1 MKPRIQTIRMS
12 DTKTNLL
19 PSMALL
25 MTLAITSSLLHTTSA
40 EGPLFECPKGKK
52 KETINFLTMSF
63 YCIGGKVIIRN

>member
-1 MKPRIQTIRMS
+1 MITMV

-25 MTLAITSSLLHTTSA
+25 ITLAITSSLLHTTSA

-52 KETINFLTMSF
+52 KN
-63 YCIGGKVIIRN
+63 N

>member
-1 MKPRIQTIRMS
+1 MKSRIQMITMV

-25 MTLAITSSLLHTTSA
+25 ITLAITSSLLHTTSA

-52 KETINFLTMSF
+52 KQLIFQQ
-63 YCIGGKVIIRN
+63 

>member
-1 MKPRIQTIRMS
+1 MKSRIQMITMV

-25 MTLAITSSLLHTTSA
+25 ITLAITSSLLHTTSA

-52 KETINFLTMSF
+52 KKQLIFQQ
-63 YCIGGKVIIRN
+63 